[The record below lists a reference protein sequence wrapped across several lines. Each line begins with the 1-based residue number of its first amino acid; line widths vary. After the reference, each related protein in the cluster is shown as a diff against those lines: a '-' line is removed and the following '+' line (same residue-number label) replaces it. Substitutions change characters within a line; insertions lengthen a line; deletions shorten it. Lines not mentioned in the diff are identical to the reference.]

1 MFDSFSASG
10 FFVQT
15 PFGPRKS
22 GMPDSVEIPAPVSA
36 TVRLDEEIQEET
48 TASSSDIDSSVLRPA
63 RPHGATENGTAAITL
78 SHISAMRPPLSD
90 TSMNDHVI

>member
-10 FFVQT
+10 FFVQM

-36 TVRLDEEIQEET
+36 TVRFDEAIQEET
-48 TASSSDIDSSVLRPA
+48 TASSSDIDSSLLRWEKSQ
-63 RPHGATENGTAAITL
+63 GTTENGTAAITL
-78 SHISAMRPPLSD
+78 SHMSAMRPPLSD
-90 TSMNDHVI
+90 MSMNDHVI